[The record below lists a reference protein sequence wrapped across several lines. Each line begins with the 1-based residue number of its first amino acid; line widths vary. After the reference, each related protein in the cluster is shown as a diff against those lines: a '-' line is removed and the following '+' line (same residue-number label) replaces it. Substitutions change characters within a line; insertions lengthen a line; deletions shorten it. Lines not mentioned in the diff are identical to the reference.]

1 MISNISF
8 LVDLQVDNKIVK
20 WCANQSNVDNA
31 IREAI
36 YAKIDLDLT
45 GNTLTEQVNRLG
57 TMIRELKEILQGFN
71 YAPQV
76 VVDDMPQ
83 DVIDNVMKLG

>member
-1 MISNISF
+1 MITTISF
-8 LVDLQVDNKIVK
+8 SVDTQSEIIK
-20 WCANQSNVDNA
+20 WLGDQHNNDAA
-31 IREAI
+31 IRRAI
-36 YAKIDLDLT
+36 YAQIESEQT

-76 VVDDMPQ
+76 VVDNVPQ